1 MNMEAILMSNLFEQ
15 SILMT
20 LGAAAITKE
29 VAESVVGEFVK
40 RGKMTSDEGRQAV
53 DEVID
58 KTKGEARSLRSRF
71 DETLQKNLQDLGLA
85 PRQQM
90 EDLQLKVAQLEH
102 RISLLESDRNPE
114 AGPKAEAGETDG
126 SGKSKKKSK
135 GARR

>member
-1 MNMEAILMSNLFEQ
+1 MSNLLEQ

-29 VAESVVGEFVK
+29 VAESVVGELVK
-40 RGKMTSDEGRQAV
+40 RGQMTSDEGRQAV

-85 PRQQM
+85 PKQQL

-102 RISLLESDRNPE
+102 RISLLESGRNSEPE
-114 AGPKAEAGETDG
+114 PDDDTGETG
-126 SGKSKKKSK
+126 NNKKSKKKSK
-135 GARR
+135 G